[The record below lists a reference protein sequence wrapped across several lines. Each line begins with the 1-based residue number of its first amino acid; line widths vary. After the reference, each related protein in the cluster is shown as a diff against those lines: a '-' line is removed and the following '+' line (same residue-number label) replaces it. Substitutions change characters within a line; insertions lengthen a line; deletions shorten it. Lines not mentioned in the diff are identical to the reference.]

1 MKMTSKK
8 LALVTLLTSGMIM
21 SVSATE
27 FNAVDESVETNLCIK
42 AAEGNRVAMFNEMR
56 NSGYS
61 DKFIA
66 AKVTCN
72 GENILAFVEKHGK
85 NPEKMLNMLDRR
97 TRHTSITDIAKNTL
111 EEK

>member
-1 MKMTSKK
+1 MKMTVKK
-8 LALVTLLTSGMIM
+8 LALVTLLTSGFVM
-21 SVSATE
+21 SVSAND
-27 FNAVDESVETNLCIK
+27 FSAVDESVETHLCIT
-42 AAEGNRVAMFNEMR
+42 AAEGNRAAMHVEMR

-66 AKVTCN
+66 NKITCN

-85 NPEKMLNMLDRR
+85 NPELMINMLDRR
-97 TRHTSITDIAKNTL
+97 TRQTSITDIAKNTL